1 MSIKKYI
8 GALFLIACAVLSS
21 CAGQATEAPTLDANA
36 IMTDAV
42 NTFVASMN
50 QTQTAQALLVTP
62 TMTASPTVT
71 SSPISLVTATPP
83 PTWTQAAIINPILP
97 TVFKSPTVM
106 GTQYTPT
113 VNPAVSAVGC
123 NNLGLINDV
132 TIPSGSVIKP
142 GESFTKTWKV
152 ENNGTC
158 NWVFLYH
165 LVFVGGD
172 RMEGDPGGLGKVIV
186 PGKWTQ
192 LSVGLVAPSKPGTY
206 TGTWRMATQQGTPF
220 GANLTISIVVANP
233 TDTPQPTA
241 TATSTNTPVTPSY
254 P

>member
-1 MSIKKYI
+1 MSIKKHV
-8 GALFLIACAVLSS
+8 GALFLITCVVLSS
-21 CAGQATEAPTLDANA
+21 CAGQATEVPTLDPNL

-50 QTQTAQALLVTP
+50 QTQTAQALLVTN
-62 TMTASPTVT
+62 TVTASPTIT
-71 SSPISLVTATPP
+71 SSPVSLVTATPL
-83 PTWTQAAIINPILP
+83 PTWTQAVVINPILP
-97 TVFKSPTVM
+97 TVFKSPTAT

-123 NNLGLINDV
+123 NNLGLISDV
-132 TIPSGSVIKP
+132 TIPSGSVVKP

-158 NWVFLYH
+158 NWALLYR

-192 LSVGLVAPSKPGTY
+192 LSVGLVAPSKSGTY

-220 GANLTISIVVANP
+220 GANLTVSIVVANP

-241 TATSTNTPVTPSY
+241 TATSTNTPVTPY